1 LEALGLPTAAP
12 YLGFAAMDMNP
23 NSAHSDF
30 VTSRRCK
37 AREAKES
44 AISRRPEEGREA
56 LD

>member
-1 LEALGLPTAAP
+1 MEALGLPTAAP
-12 YLGFAAMDMNP
+12 YLAFSAMDMNP